1 MVSWTPELGWVAIND
16 KQELGNLIGVRIP
29 DEIPNEAVR
38 KHILPQTLKH
48 LESDSTYG
56 QWSGLIVHEMDKIV
70 IGTMG
75 FKAPPDQHGNVEIGY
90 DIIPSY
96 QGHGYA
102 TEMATELIRWAFDET
117 PVRRV
122 TAQSLASNR
131 PSIRV
136 LEKVGMRQL
145 EPNDN
150 MLNWELVK

>member
-1 MVSWTPELGWVAIND
+1 MVSWTLELVRAAIHD
-16 KQELGNLIGVRIP
+16 KQVLGSLIGVRIP
-29 DEIPNEAVR
+29 DEFPNETVR
-38 KHILPQTLKH
+38 KHILPFTLKR

-56 QWSGLIVHEMDKIV
+56 QWSGLIVHEVDKIA

-75 FKAPPDQHGNVEIGY
+75 FKAPPDQNGSAEIGY

-96 QGHGYA
+96 QGYGYA
-102 TEMATELIRWAFDET
+102 TEMATELVRWAFDET

-122 TAQSLASNR
+122 TAQCLASNR

-136 LEKVGMRQL
+136 LEKVGMKQL

-150 MLNWELVK
+150 MLNWELVN